1 MLFVYTLCI
10 QCSSNPS
17 EQSEIKKIT
26 FFVTKK
32 KRFWVKICFW
42 DLLSDRHFFSKI
54 KTNLRFKKNYF
65 NHKQT

>member
-17 EQSEIKKIT
+17 EQSEIKKLH
-26 FFVTKK
+26 FLSEK
-32 KRFWVKICFW
+32 KRFRVKICFW
-42 DLLSDRHFFSKI
+42 DLLISDRHFFSKI

>member
-17 EQSEIKKIT
+17 EQSEIKKLH
-26 FFVTKK
+26 FLSEK
-32 KRFWVKICFW
+32 KRFRVKICFW

-54 KTNLRFKKNYF
+54 KTNLRLKKIISIIN
-65 NHKQT
+65 KL